1 MKLEQND
8 EALLFSSTKIPDIF
22 FSEYISQASGDFIK
36 VYLYIVFLSKYGKD
50 IKIND
55 LSKKLNLQFN
65 VIQEALKFWE
75 EVGTITKKGTG
86 FIINNLQEIELHK
99 LYKPNVS
106 LSSEDIERNEKNQN
120 RARLVETINNSFF
133 QGIMSPSWYAD
144 IDLWFKK
151 YNFDEQVMLA
161 LFNYCFQHS
170 ALHKNYVQV
179 VAEAWA
185 KNNVRTF
192 SDLEN
197 YYTKQ
202 EAAQKIEKTI
212 QKKLGITRPLTEYE
226 KAYIQ
231 KWTGDFE
238 YSLDIIEIALKR
250 TTSKTTISFDY
261 LDKIITDWHNRDLK
275 TSDDIQNFLVS
286 FKAQEKSK
294 KELEKK
300 VKSHNFEQRTY
311 DNFDNLYANN
321 QIRIDKEDNK
331 LE

>member
-55 LSKKLNLQFN
+55 LAKKLNLQFT

-75 EVGTITKKGTG
+75 ELGTITKKGTG

-99 LYKPNVS
+99 LYKPIVA
-106 LSSEDIERNEKNQN
+106 LSVEAIEKNEKNEL

-161 LFNYCFQHS
+161 LFSYCFKHS
-170 ALHKNYVQV
+170 ALHKNYVQT
-179 VAEAWA
+179 VAEAWS
-185 KNNVRTF
+185 KSNVKTF
-192 SDLEN
+192 SDLES
-197 YYTKQ
+197 YYTNLELAKKT
-202 EAAQKIEKTI
+202 ETTI
-212 QKKLGITRPLTEYE
+212 QKKLGIKRNFTEYE

-231 KWTGDFE
+231 KWTSDFG
-238 YSLDIIEIALKR
+238 YSLDIIEIALKK
-250 TTSKTTISFDY
+250 TTSKSTISFDY
-261 LDKIITDWHNRDLK
+261 LDKIITDWHNRELK
-275 TSDDIQNFLVS
+275 TSDDVQNFLIQ
-286 FKAQEKSK
+286 FKTQEKNK
-294 KELEKK
+294 KDLVKK
-300 VKSHNFEQRTY
+300 VKAHNFEQRTY
-311 DNFDNLYANN
+311 DNLDSLYANN
-321 QIRIDKEDNK
+321 QDN
-331 LE
+331 L